1 MKSRDTLPND
11 DTFDLEQAS
20 DYLHLGRD
28 ATRDLF
34 DRGELPGVSLNQ
46 KHLVFRRPALDAF
59 LARVEAE
66 QTKARQIAHRASIDA
81 ANDSEPPPRRRGRRL
96 PDLAIYEG
104 QPQQG
109 SQRR

>member
-1 MKSRDTLPND
+1 MKARDTLPND
-11 DTFDLEQAS
+11 ETLDLEQAS

-28 ATRDLF
+28 ATRELF

-66 QTKARQIAHRASIDA
+66 QTKARAIAHQARMAA
-81 ANDSEPPPRRRGRRL
+81 ANDPVINRRSSRRRKMPSLDGY
-96 PDLAIYEG
+96 D
-104 QPQQG
+104 
-109 SQRR
+109 

>member
-20 DYLHLGRD
+20 NYLHLGRD
-28 ATRDLF
+28 ATRELF

-66 QTKARQIAHRASIDA
+66 QTKARQIAHRARMTP
-81 ANDSEPPPRRRGRRL
+81 ANDPAPAQPRRRTRRL
-96 PDLAIYEG
+96 PDLTPYEG
-104 QPQQG
+104 EAANA
-109 SQRR
+109 